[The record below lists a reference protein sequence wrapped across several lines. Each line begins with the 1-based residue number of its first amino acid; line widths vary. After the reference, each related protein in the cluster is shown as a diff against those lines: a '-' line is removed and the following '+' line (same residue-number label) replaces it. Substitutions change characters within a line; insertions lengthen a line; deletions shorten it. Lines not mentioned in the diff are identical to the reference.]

1 MEHWG
6 KAIPVLLEI
15 RDSIRE
21 EGDKTRQTVREESEK
36 TRKEL
41 GEKID
46 LVGEKVDKVAEKVD
60 RVGEKVDGVGEKV
73 DLLRSD
79 LKEYMELNLRRIQ
92 EEIAEIKGA
101 LKKAGIM

>member
-1 MEHWG
+1 M
-6 KAIPVLLEI
+6 EI

-46 LVGEKVDKVAEKVD
+46 LVGEKVDKVG
-60 RVGEKVDGVGEKV
+60 GEGGSASFRSEGVHGVKPQR
-73 DLLRSD
+73 DTGRNSR
-79 LKEYMELNLRRIQ
+79 N
-92 EEIAEIKGA
+92 
-101 LKKAGIM
+101 